1 MPQTREHILLARQVG
16 VPYIVVFMNKCDMVD
31 DEELLDLVEMEIR
44 ELLSEYDFP
53 GDDTHLFLGPVSS
66 AVMLGGRTDFFLWRP
81 LFVDYSYNFTARNY
95 KNGNFGNLTSVSNTE
110 SMKFLENF
118 LSLGFGFPVTHRSAF
133 VIRLNGG
140 QERYYYSLDR
150 ASYKENYYED
160 LTTLNYIS
168 PKIELRRSSLDRMI
182 FPHSGTSLSLSG
194 IYLYGRDRF
203 VPSPYSRDEQRL
215 RKSKRDVSWW
225 GARIVWNQ
233 YFQISGNKWFSLGYG
248 AEAVVTKIPT
258 LSNDKVTRMLMPAYR
273 PTLHSQTVYMPEYRA
288 KRYAAVSVMPT
299 FDFSDRFFL
308 RTGIYAMFAER
319 FRPTD
324 DRMRYIVDASLVY
337 HTGIGPISLSLTKY
351 NVKNW
356 DNLFLTF
363 NFGYAMFRP
372 RGIHY

>member
-1 MPQTREHILLARQVG
+1 
-16 VPYIVVFMNKCDMVD
+16 
-31 DEELLDLVEMEIR
+31 
-44 ELLSEYDFP
+44 
-53 GDDTHLFLGPVSS
+53 
-66 AVMLGGRTDFFLWRP
+66 
-81 LFVDYSYNFTARNY
+81 
-95 KNGNFGNLTSVSNTE
+95 
-110 SMKFLENF
+110 MKFLENF

-194 IYLYGRDRF
+194 IY
-203 VPSPYSRDEQRL
+203 SRDEQRL

-233 YFQISGNKWFSLGYG
+233 YFQISGSKWFSLGYG
-248 AEAVVTKIPT
+248 AEAVVTTIPT

-288 KRYAAVSVMPT
+288 KRYAAVSVMPSG
-299 FDFSDRFFL
+299 SDRPT
-308 RTGIYAMFAER
+308 TGCVTSSTRRWSIIR
-319 FRPTD
+319 
-324 DRMRYIVDASLVY
+324 ASAR
-337 HTGIGPISLSLTKY
+337 SAS
-351 NVKNW
+351 
-356 DNLFLTF
+356 
-363 NFGYAMFRP
+363 R
-372 RGIHY
+372 

>member
-1 MPQTREHILLARQVG
+1 
-16 VPYIVVFMNKCDMVD
+16 
-31 DEELLDLVEMEIR
+31 
-44 ELLSEYDFP
+44 
-53 GDDTHLFLGPVSS
+53 
-66 AVMLGGRTDFFLWRP
+66 MLGGRTDFFLWRP

-233 YFQISGNKWFSLGYG
+233 YFQISGSKWFSLGYG
-248 AEAVVTKIPT
+248 AEAVVTTIPT

-372 RGIHY
+372 RGIPY

>member
-1 MPQTREHILLARQVG
+1 MCIRDRAYVG
-16 VPYIVVFMNKCDMVD
+16 FEYHR
-31 DEELLDLVEMEIR
+31 IR
-44 ELLSEYDFP
+44 HAANRYY
-53 GDDTHLFLGPVSS
+53 THLFLGPVSS

-233 YFQISGNKWFSLGYG
+233 YFQISGSKW
-248 AEAVVTKIPT
+248 
-258 LSNDKVTRMLMPAYR
+258 
-273 PTLHSQTVYMPEYRA
+273 
-288 KRYAAVSVMPT
+288 
-299 FDFSDRFFL
+299 
-308 RTGIYAMFAER
+308 
-319 FRPTD
+319 
-324 DRMRYIVDASLVY
+324 
-337 HTGIGPISLSLTKY
+337 LSL
-351 NVKNW
+351 
-356 DNLFLTF
+356 
-363 NFGYAMFRP
+363 
-372 RGIHY
+372 IHI